1 MTWVQ
6 NSITKQLVLM
16 IGGALLIVMTIASI
30 FKVLD
35 TKEKTYTNFYEQ
47 LEQITQQ
54 NADKITSFFES
65 KAKIVQTYALSPTLN
80 SFLQQHNYR
89 GQDQSQNQNYIDLI
103 QFNKDIIESD
113 DTIRSIFIG
122 SAKTYEYID
131 ETGIDTSDYT
141 VQGKVW
147 WKAVLANDKLFVGNP
162 TMLSLENT
170 TMVSS
175 IMKPLY
181 DSNNNLLAAVGIDI
195 EVDTIAKDLLAGVKF
210 KGLGEAFLITDTG
223 NIVYFPDFTSD
234 TPSSANIAIIDE
246 KFSSTEGFNKL
257 QKTMSLKSNG
267 ITTVNWQGQEQQVF
281 WQQISSNKP
290 HLKWHVA
297 FMLPSQVATNEV
309 QRAVIKEIITAI
321 ILIAIICSVVTLLSI
336 RFRNQITELVCAMQD
351 IADGDGDLSR
361 RIQVKRNDELGTLGH
376 SFNRFADQIHKL
388 VTLSK
393 SITDSVT
400 EKSGTAFQT
409 WHQTRDF
416 MNQQK
421 GEVEISSAATTE
433 MAQTSTEMAN
443 AANHVADYAE
453 DANKQMLEA
462 KEAVN
467 NSQKSMLQL
476 GHQIQ
481 ETSNV
486 VEELRQNSDEISGV
500 LDVIRS
506 VAEQTNLLALNAA
519 IEAARAGEQGRGFA
533 VVADEVRTLASK
545 TQESTTSI
553 QEIIQKL
560 QSSSMAAEQAIAVSC
575 SSVEENNKASNTL
588 VVKLNHASDAV
599 GQIQHQ
605 VLEISEAVNQQ
616 ATVAEDIAETVSKV
630 RDLSDDAINCGNEL
644 EVGFEG
650 MSASATELSDS
661 LNKFEI

>member
-35 TKEKTYTNFYEQ
+35 TKEKTYTSFYEQ

-65 KAKIVQTYALSPTLN
+65 KAKIVQTYALSPTLDT
-80 SFLQQHNYR
+80 FLQQHNYR
-89 GQDQSQNQNYIDLI
+89 GQDQSQNQNYNDLI
-103 QFNKDIIESD
+103 KFHKDIIESD

-141 VQGKVW
+141 VKGKVW
-147 WKAVLANDKLFVGNP
+147 WKAVLANDNLFVGNP
-162 TMLSLENT
+162 TMLSLENP

-181 DSNNNLLAAVGIDI
+181 DSNNQLLAAVGIDI
-195 EVDTIAKDLLAGVKF
+195 EVDTIAKDLLAAVKF

-246 KFSSTEGFNKL
+246 KFSSTEGFNRL

-267 ITTVNWQGQEQQVF
+267 ITTVDWQGQEQQVF
-281 WQQISSNKP
+281 WQQITSKKP
-290 HLKWHVA
+290 DLTWYVA

-309 QRAVIKEIITAI
+309 ESAVIKEIITAI
-321 ILIAIICSVVTLLSI
+321 ILIIIICSIVTLLSI

-351 IADGDGDLSR
+351 VADGDGDLSR

-393 SITDSVT
+393 SITNSVT

-416 MNQQK
+416 MNRQK

-575 SSVEENNKASNTL
+575 TSVEENNNASNTL
-588 VVKLNHASDAV
+588 VVKLNHATDAV

-616 ATVAEDIAETVSKV
+616 ATVAEDIAKTVSKV

-644 EVGFEG
+644 EVDFEG
-650 MSASATELSDS
+650 MSASATELSES
-661 LNKFEI
+661 LNKFKI

>member
-1 MTWVQ
+1 MTWIQ

-35 TKEKTYTNFYEQ
+35 TKEKTYTSFYEQ

-281 WQQISSNKP
+281 WQQISSNRP
-290 HLKWHVA
+290 YLNWHVA

-321 ILIAIICSVVTLLSI
+321 ILITIICSVVTLLSI

>member
-1 MTWVQ
+1 MTWIQ

-103 QFNKDIIESD
+103 QFHKDIIQSD

-162 TMLSLENT
+162 TMLSLENA

-223 NIVYFPDFTSD
+223 NVVYFPDFTSD
-234 TPSSANIAIIDE
+234 TPSSANIAIIDD

-281 WQQISSNKP
+281 WQQISSNRP
-290 HLKWHVA
+290 YLNWHVA
-297 FMLPSQVATNEV
+297 FMLPSQVATDEV
-309 QRAVIKEIITAI
+309 QSAVIKEIITAI
-321 ILIAIICSVVTLLSI
+321 ILITIICSVVTLLSI

>member
-1 MTWVQ
+1 MSWIQ
-6 NSITKQLVLM
+6 NSITKQLVIM

-30 FKVLD
+30 FKVIE
-35 TKEKTYTNFYEQ
+35 TKEKTYTSFYEQ
-47 LEQITQQ
+47 LGQLTQQ
-54 NADKITSFFES
+54 NADKVTSFFES
-65 KAKIVQTYALSPTLN
+65 KAKIVQTYALSPTLTA
-80 SFLQQHNYR
+80 FLNEHSKR
-89 GQDQSQNQNYIDLI
+89 GQDESRNPNYINLVK
-103 QFNKDIIESD
+103 FNNDIIKSD
-113 DTIRSIFIG
+113 DSIRSIFIG

-141 VQGKVW
+141 IKGKVW
-147 WKAVLANDKLFVGNP
+147 WNAVLATNKLFVGNP
-162 TMLSLENT
+162 TMLSLENP

-175 IMKPLY
+175 IMKPIY
-181 DSNNNLLAAVGIDI
+181 DSKNQLLAAVGIDI
-195 EVDTIAKDLLAGVKF
+195 EVDTIAKDLLAKVKF
-210 KGLGEAFLITDTG
+210 KGLGEAFLITDSG
-223 NIVYFPDFTSD
+223 NIVYFPNFTSD
-234 TPSSANIAIIDE
+234 TPSSANIAIIDQ
-246 KFSSTEGFNKL
+246 KFSATDGFSQLHN
-257 QKTMSLKSNG
+257 TMSLKSNG
-267 ITTVNWQGQEQQVF
+267 ITNVNWQGEEQQVF
-281 WQQISSNKP
+281 WQQITSEKP
-290 HLKWHVA
+290 YLKWHVA
-297 FMLPSQVATNEV
+297 FMLPTKVADSVV
-309 QRAVIKEIITAI
+309 QGAVIKEIVTAI
-321 ILIAIICSVVTLLSI
+321 VLIIIICSIVTLLSI
-336 RFRNQITELVCAMQD
+336 RFRNQINELVCAMQD
-351 IADGDGDLSR
+351 VADGDGDLSR
-361 RIQVKRNDELGTLGH
+361 RIQVTRSDELATLGH
-376 SFNRFADQIHKL
+376 TFNRFADQIHKL

-393 SITDSVT
+393 AITDSVT
-400 EKSGTAFQT
+400 QKSGTAFQT
-409 WHQTRDF
+409 WHETRSF

-443 AANHVADYAE
+443 SANQVATYAE

-462 KEAVN
+462 KKAVI
-467 NSQKSMLQL
+467 NSQNNMIKL

-545 TQESTTSI
+545 TQESTTNI

-560 QSSSMAAEQAIAVSC
+560 QSSSVAAEQAIAVSC
-575 SSVEENNKASNTL
+575 TSVEENNKASNSL
-588 VVKLNHASDAV
+588 VEKLNHATDAV

-616 ATVAEDIAETVSKV
+616 ATVAEDIAENVSKV

-644 EVGFEG
+644 EVGFES
-650 MSASATELSDS
+650 MSASAAELAES
-661 LNKFEI
+661 LNKFKV

>member
-35 TKEKTYTNFYEQ
+35 TKEKTYTSFYEQ

>member
-1 MTWVQ
+1 MAWIQ
-6 NSITKQLVLM
+6 NSITKQLVIM

-35 TKEKTYTNFYEQ
+35 TKEKTYTSFYEQ

-80 SFLQQHNYR
+80 SFLKEHNYR
-89 GQDQSQNQNYIDLI
+89 GQDQSQNQNYSDLI
-103 QFNKDIIESD
+103 QFNNDIIESD

-141 VQGKVW
+141 VKGKVW
-147 WKAVLANDKLFVGNP
+147 WKAVLANNNLFVGNP

-181 DSNNNLLAAVGIDI
+181 DSNNKLLAAVGIDI
-195 EVDTIAKDLLAGVKF
+195 EVDTIAKDLLAAVKF

-234 TPSSANIAIIDE
+234 TPSSANISIIDE
-246 KFSSTEGFNKL
+246 RFSSTNGFDEI
-257 QKTMSLKSNG
+257 QKTMLLKKSG

-281 WQQISSNKP
+281 WQQITSKKP
-290 HLKWHVA
+290 YLKWYVA

-309 QRAVIKEIITAI
+309 QSAVIKEIITAI
-321 ILIAIICSVVTLLSI
+321 ILIIIICSVVTLLSI

-400 EKSGTAFQT
+400 EKSGTAFRT
-409 WHQTRDF
+409 WHTTRDF
-416 MNQQK
+416 MNRQK

-575 SSVEENNKASNTL
+575 TSVEENNKASNTL
-588 VVKLNHASDAV
+588 VVKLNHATDAV

-650 MSASATELSDS
+650 MSSSATELSDS
-661 LNKFEI
+661 LNKFKI

>member
-1 MTWVQ
+1 
-6 NSITKQLVLM
+6 
-16 IGGALLIVMTIASI
+16 
-30 FKVLD
+30 
-35 TKEKTYTNFYEQ
+35 
-47 LEQITQQ
+47 
-54 NADKITSFFES
+54 
-65 KAKIVQTYALSPTLN
+65 
-80 SFLQQHNYR
+80 
-89 GQDQSQNQNYIDLI
+89 
-103 QFNKDIIESD
+103 
-113 DTIRSIFIG
+113 
-122 SAKTYEYID
+122 
-131 ETGIDTSDYT
+131 
-141 VQGKVW
+141 
-147 WKAVLANDKLFVGNP
+147 
-162 TMLSLENT
+162 
-170 TMVSS
+170 
-175 IMKPLY
+175 
-181 DSNNNLLAAVGIDI
+181 
-195 EVDTIAKDLLAGVKF
+195 
-210 KGLGEAFLITDTG
+210 
-223 NIVYFPDFTSD
+223 
-234 TPSSANIAIIDE
+234 
-246 KFSSTEGFNKL
+246 
-257 QKTMSLKSNG
+257 
-267 ITTVNWQGQEQQVF
+267 
-281 WQQISSNKP
+281 
-290 HLKWHVA
+290 
-297 FMLPSQVATNEV
+297 MLPSQVATDEV
-309 QRAVIKEIITAI
+309 QSAVIKEIITAI
-321 ILIAIICSVVTLLSI
+321 ILITIICSVVTLLSI

-361 RIQVKRNDELGTLGH
+361 RIKVKRNDELGTLGH

>member
-35 TKEKTYTNFYEQ
+35 TKEKTYTSFYEQ

-321 ILIAIICSVVTLLSI
+321 ILITIICSVVTLLSI